1 MNILSSEFQVGA
13 PFLVWGYCTCLFNIA
28 ARAAESHSGL
38 LLWTQLTDASSL
50 PHLDP
55 PLCALSQWL
64 SEMWMPG
71 SKCFWQVRAQNLP
84 TGQTKTSSELCC
96 NPCWDCSSVC
106 PPLAH
111 CQTSI
116 MVPLQ
121 TAVLSHLPFTVISL
135 NECLVCFIFL
145 LGICFLKNPNFIK
158 ENLKFLSY

>member
-13 PFLVWGYCTCLFNIA
+13 PFLVWGYCTCLFTIA
-28 ARAAESHSGL
+28 ARAAESHLVL

-84 TGQTKTSSELCC
+84 TGRTKTSSELCC
-96 NPCWDCSSVC
+96 NLCWDCSSVC
-106 PPLAH
+106 PRTLPDLHHGPPAY
-111 CQTSI
+111 CCS
-116 MVPLQ
+116 
-121 TAVLSHLPFTVISL
+121 LSFTPYSH
-135 NECLVCFIFL
+135 F
-145 LGICFLKNPNFIK
+145 PQ
-158 ENLKFLSY
+158 